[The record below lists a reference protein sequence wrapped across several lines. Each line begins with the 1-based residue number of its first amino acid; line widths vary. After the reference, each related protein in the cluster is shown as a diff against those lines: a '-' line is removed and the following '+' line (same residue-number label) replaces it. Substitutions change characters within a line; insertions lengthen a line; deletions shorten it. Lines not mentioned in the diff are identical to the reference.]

1 MARSWKKTANPREV
15 SQYTKSLTQL
25 GLDWETRMPRSQPG
39 PGGRRP
45 LDPQY
50 GIASAEVC
58 VDKGSDLAMPGVGV
72 SHGTHEPGKGY
83 LGRKLP
89 SL

>member
-1 MARSWKKTANPREV
+1 MFLEDRTANPQGF
-15 SQYTKSLTQL
+15 SQSNHSPSVDST
-25 GLDWETRMPRSQPG
+25 GETRTPRSQPG

>member
-1 MARSWKKTANPREV
+1 
-15 SQYTKSLTQL
+15 
-25 GLDWETRMPRSQPG
+25 MPGSQPG

-58 VDKGSDLAMPGVGV
+58 VDKEGSDLAMPGVGA

-83 LGRKLP
+83 LVRKLP